1 MLWPI
6 QTNRRYKTVVSRRI
20 ASGGVNWALYSHVVL
35 TYGLMLV
42 STELIPFTVQQ
53 RHRDNGEQADGGGG
67 AKTQLVQN
75 DTVRLHSFSFKI
87 ARNLAELD
95 GWLVFHAQRFAT
107 AARGL

>member
-1 MLWPI
+1 M
-6 QTNRRYKTVVSRRI
+6 VG
-20 ASGGVNWALYSHVVL
+20 A
-35 TYGLMLV
+35 
-42 STELIPFTVQQ
+42 
-53 RHRDNGEQADGGGG
+53 G

-95 GWLVFHAQRFAT
+95 GWLVFRAQRFAT